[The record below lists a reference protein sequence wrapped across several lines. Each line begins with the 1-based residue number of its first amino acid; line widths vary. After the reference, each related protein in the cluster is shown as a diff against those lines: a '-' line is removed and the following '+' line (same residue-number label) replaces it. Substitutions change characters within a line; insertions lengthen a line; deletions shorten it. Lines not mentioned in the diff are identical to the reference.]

1 MSVLLWHN
9 LAVNGFGERG
19 EEFALNGPDPGP
31 TIPKGAVTLR
41 KKKISEISS
50 MTKGQMEAEISN
62 ALISFE
68 KEHMGRGPIEARTHI
83 IQDIV
88 MIRLKGVLTP
98 AETHLAKDDEGIQL
112 IKQIRAK
119 LLEKSRDL
127 LVNMITE
134 ITGCA
139 TRSFH
144 TDISTR
150 TGERFIIITL
160 SEDLGSKFPS

>member
-1 MSVLLWHN
+1 M
-9 LAVNGFGERG
+9 
-19 EEFALNGPDPGP
+19 
-31 TIPKGAVTLR
+31 I
-41 KKKISEISS
+41 KKKISAFQS
-50 MTKGQMEAEISN
+50 MTRGQMESAVSN

-68 KEHMGRGPIEARTHI
+68 KEHMGRGPVEARTYI
-83 IQDIV
+83 FQDVI
-88 MIRLKGVLTP
+88 MIRLKGILTQ

-119 LLEKSRDL
+119 LLEKSRGL
-127 LVNMITE
+127 LENIITE
-134 ITGCA
+134 ITGCP

-160 SEDLGSKFPS
+160 AEDLESKFS

>member
-1 MSVLLWHN
+1 M
-9 LAVNGFGERG
+9 
-19 EEFALNGPDPGP
+19 
-31 TIPKGAVTLR
+31 R
-41 KKKISEISS
+41 KKKPGEPVS
-50 MTKGQMEAEISN
+50 MTKGQMEAGISN

-68 KEHMGRGPIEARTHI
+68 KEHMGRGPVEARTYI
-83 IQDIV
+83 IQDFVI
-88 MIRLKGVLTP
+88 IRLKGILTP

-112 IKQIRAK
+112 IKQVRAK
-119 LLEKSRDL
+119 LLETSRGL

-160 SEDLGSKFPS
+160 AEDLESKFS

>member
-1 MSVLLWHN
+1 M
-9 LAVNGFGERG
+9 G
-19 EEFALNGPDPGP
+19 
-31 TIPKGAVTLR
+31 
-41 KKKISEISS
+41 KKKISPLQA

-68 KEHMGRGPIEARTHI
+68 KEHMGRGPVEARTHI

-98 AETHLAKDDEGIQL
+98 AETYLAKDDEGIHL

-119 LLEKSRDL
+119 LLETSRGL
-127 LVNMITE
+127 LEGMITE
-134 ITGCA
+134 ITGCL

-144 TDISTR
+144 TDISTK

-160 SEDLGSKFPS
+160 TEDLESKFS